1 MDAFSYLSVLLSII
15 LGLAITQVL
24 QGLGRLMQARAR
36 VTPYWPPVV
45 LAVMLLVSF
54 VQSWW
59 AMFGLRS
66 YGDWTFIRFA
76 VVLLQTVFSYLQAAL
91 ILPEIPAEGRFDL
104 RERYFADAR
113 WLFAMVIAGT
123 VTSLLKD
130 LALNGSLPAPLNVGF
145 HCFWIAL
152 SAGAMVTKRDW
163 FHKLV
168 AVTVAVGITAYIV
181 LLFTRLPS

>member
-36 VTPYWPPVV
+36 VVPFWPPLV
-45 LAVMLLVSF
+45 LAVTLLVSF

-59 AMFGLRS
+59 AMFGLRNYS
-66 YGDWTFIRFA
+66 EWTFARFA
-76 VVLLQTVFSYLQAAL
+76 VVIVQTIFSYMQAAL
-91 ILPEIPAEGRFDL
+91 ILPEVVPEGVLDL
-104 RERYFADAR
+104 RESYFAHRR
-113 WLFAMVIAGT
+113 WFFAMVIGGT
-123 VTSLLKD
+123 LASLLKD
-130 LALNGSLPAPLNVGF
+130 LALNGSLPSRLNVGF
-145 HCFWIAL
+145 HLFWIAL
-152 SAGAMVTKRDW
+152 ALVAIATGRDW

-168 AVTVAVGITAYIV
+168 ALVAAAGITLYVA